1 MNRVKQQLFADY
13 PLNKGQRMIQII
25 FHIIFDRLHVS
36 YDHVLMAENEILP
49 SRSISSY
56 CFVLSQ
62 KKKKKKARM
71 VWSEA
76 CEFKRHDVNI
86 QESRVFSFFLF
97 MFVYDITFS
106 RNLTT
111 NNLHH
116 KLVCWQAPLRGAG
129 CARGKRREGE
139 RSPGQMGQTN
149 IDADIQS
156 SKAWLWR
163 VCSQANYMSESRLWS
178 CCHVDSARGPEKTT
192 KLGPNLRKRA
202 ISFICTRTKR
212 LFFLTRVFIK
222 YLKCRKKYSF
232 GVWILEFR
240 LIQCLLRF
248 NYSFTFRRSTSVI
261 FPCMSEESFSLSDA
275 LSFSFD
281 KQIKNGRTRRK

>member
-1 MNRVKQQLFADY
+1 MF
-13 PLNKGQRMIQII
+13 RMITYWWPRMK
-25 FHIIFDRLHVS
+25 FSRHVVS
-36 YDHVLMAENEILP
+36 RAIVLFCL
-49 SRSISSY
+49 
-56 CFVLSQ
+56 

-111 NNLHH
+111 NNLHY
-116 KLVCWQAPLRGAG
+116 KLVCWQAPLLGAG

-139 RSPGQMGQTN
+139 RSPGQIGQTN

-222 YLKCRKKYSF
+222 YLKCWKKYSF

>member
-62 KKKKKKARM
+62 KKKKKKKARM

-116 KLVCWQAPLRGAG
+116 KLVCWQAPLIGAG

-192 KLGPNLRKRA
+192 KIGPQSAQAGHLFHLYHNET
-202 ISFICTRTKR
+202 S
-212 LFFLTRVFIK
+212 FFLTRAFIK
-222 YLKCRKKYSF
+222 CLKCWKKYSF
-232 GVWILEFR
+232 RVWILEFR
-240 LIQCLLRF
+240 LIQCLF
-248 NYSFTFRRSTSVI
+248 NFSFTFRRSTSVI
-261 FPCMSEESFSLSDA
+261 SSRVWVRKVLVWATHYLSA
-275 LSFSFD
+275 L
-281 KQIKNGRTRRK
+281 INR

>member
-1 MNRVKQQLFADY
+1 MF
-13 PLNKGQRMIQII
+13 RMITYWWPRMK
-25 FHIIFDRLHVS
+25 FSRHVVS
-36 YDHVLMAENEILP
+36 RAIVLFCL
-49 SRSISSY
+49 
-56 CFVLSQ
+56 

-116 KLVCWQAPLRGAG
+116 KLVCWQAPCEVRVARAERGEKKKDHPAKWAKQTLTQTFRVLRHDSGEFTRKLITCQNRDYEAVVTLTQLED
-129 CARGKRREGE
+129 RKRRQNWAPICASGPSLSSVPE
-139 RSPGQMGQTN
+139 RN
-149 IDADIQS
+149 
-156 SKAWLWR
+156 
-163 VCSQANYMSESRLWS
+163 V
-178 CCHVDSARGPEKTT
+178 
-192 KLGPNLRKRA
+192 
-202 ISFICTRTKR
+202 F
-212 LFFLTRVFIK
+212 FFLTRVFIK
-222 YLKCRKKYSF
+222 YLKCWKKYSF

-261 FPCMSEESFSLSDA
+261 FPRMSEESFSLSDA

>member
-1 MNRVKQQLFADY
+1 
-13 PLNKGQRMIQII
+13 
-25 FHIIFDRLHVS
+25 
-36 YDHVLMAENEILP
+36 
-49 SRSISSY
+49 
-56 CFVLSQ
+56 
-62 KKKKKKARM
+62 M

-163 VCSQANYMSESRLWS
+163 VCSQANYISESRLWS

-222 YLKCRKKYSF
+222 YLKCWKKYSF

-261 FPCMSEESFSLSDA
+261 FPRMSEESFSLSDA

>member
-1 MNRVKQQLFADY
+1 
-13 PLNKGQRMIQII
+13 
-25 FHIIFDRLHVS
+25 
-36 YDHVLMAENEILP
+36 
-49 SRSISSY
+49 
-56 CFVLSQ
+56 
-62 KKKKKKARM
+62 M

-116 KLVCWQAPLRGAG
+116 KLVCWQAPCEVRVARAERGEKEKDHPAKWAKQTLTQTFRVLRHDSGEF
-129 CARGKRREGE
+129 ARKLITCQNRDYEAVVTLTQLEDRKRR
-139 RSPGQMGQTN
+139 Q
-149 IDADIQS
+149 
-156 SKAWLWR
+156 
-163 VCSQANYMSESRLWS
+163 
-178 CCHVDSARGPEKTT
+178 

-202 ISFICTRTKR
+202 ISFICTITKR

-222 YLKCRKKYSF
+222 WLKCWKKYSF
-232 GVWILEFR
+232 RIWILEFR

-261 FPCMSEESFSLSDA
+261 FPRMSEESFSLSDA

-281 KQIKNGRTRRK
+281 KQIKNGRTRRKSRAAFLIIKSTRSLFTLLKL

>member
-1 MNRVKQQLFADY
+1 MF
-13 PLNKGQRMIQII
+13 RMITYWWPRMK
-25 FHIIFDRLHVS
+25 FSRHV
-36 YDHVLMAENEILP
+36 V
-49 SRSISSY
+49 SRAIVFF
-56 CFVLSQ
+56 CLK

-111 NNLHH
+111 NDLHY
-116 KLVCWQAPLRGAG
+116 KLVCWQAPLLGAG

>member
-1 MNRVKQQLFADY
+1 MF
-13 PLNKGQRMIQII
+13 RMITYWWPRMK
-25 FHIIFDRLHVS
+25 FSRHVVS
-36 YDHVLMAENEILP
+36 RAIVLFCL
-49 SRSISSY
+49 
-56 CFVLSQ
+56 
-62 KKKKKKARM
+62 KKKKKARM

-76 CEFKRHDVNI
+76 CKFKRHDVNI

-111 NNLHH
+111 NNLHY

-129 CARGKRREGE
+129 CARGKRRERE

-178 CCHVDSARGPEKTT
+178 CSHVDSTRGPEKIT
-192 KLGPNLRKRA
+192 KIGPQSAQAGHLFHLYHNET
-202 ISFICTRTKR
+202 S
-212 LFFLTRVFIK
+212 FFLTRAFIK
-222 YLKCRKKYSF
+222 CLKCWKKYSF
-232 GVWILEFR
+232 RVWILEFR
-240 LIQCLLRF
+240 LIQCLF

-261 FPCMSEESFSLSDA
+261 SSRVWVRKVLVWATHYLSA
-275 LSFSFD
+275 L
-281 KQIKNGRTRRK
+281 INR

>member
-1 MNRVKQQLFADY
+1 MNHVKQQLFADY
-13 PLNKGQRMIQII
+13 PLNEGQRMIQII

-62 KKKKKKARM
+62 KKKKKKKARM

-111 NNLHH
+111 NNLHY
-116 KLVCWQAPLRGAG
+116 KLVCWQAPLLGAG

-149 IDADIQS
+149 INADIQS

-212 LFFLTRVFIK
+212 LFFFNACFHKIPQM
-222 YLKCRKKYSF
+222 LKKILIWSLNS
-232 GVWILEFR
+232 WI
-240 LIQCLLRF
+240 
-248 NYSFTFRRSTSVI
+248 
-261 FPCMSEESFSLSDA
+261 
-275 LSFSFD
+275 
-281 KQIKNGRTRRK
+281 

>member
-1 MNRVKQQLFADY
+1 MSVPKKIFSTLGLKSETELYCVSNTFGDTVKCFSITQKPHTKKQEMNRVKQQLFADY

-56 CFVLSQ
+56 CFLLSQ

-111 NNLHH
+111 NDLHY
-116 KLVCWQAPLRGAG
+116 KLVC
-129 CARGKRREGE
+129 
-139 RSPGQMGQTN
+139 
-149 IDADIQS
+149 
-156 SKAWLWR
+156 
-163 VCSQANYMSESRLWS
+163 
-178 CCHVDSARGPEKTT
+178 
-192 KLGPNLRKRA
+192 
-202 ISFICTRTKR
+202 
-212 LFFLTRVFIK
+212 
-222 YLKCRKKYSF
+222 
-232 GVWILEFR
+232 
-240 LIQCLLRF
+240 
-248 NYSFTFRRSTSVI
+248 
-261 FPCMSEESFSLSDA
+261 
-275 LSFSFD
+275 
-281 KQIKNGRTRRK
+281 